1 MSNFLLIVIFYHS
14 KLKYICYIWFR
25 NMHAQAKG
33 RGRHSYGEIPVWR
46 MKEVIQ
52 EAKAIAFPWDAIP
65 SPIKKWLKAMG
76 GAINTQPEFLLIG
89 AMTVASCLMGP
100 DSFFEIRKR
109 HVKWR
114 I

>member
-25 NMHAQAKG
+25 NMHAQAK
-33 RGRHSYGEIPVWR
+33 GRHSYGEIPVWR

-65 SPIKKWLKAMG
+65 SPIKEWLKAMG
-76 GAINTQPEFLLIG
+76 GAINTQPEFLL
-89 AMTVASCLMGP
+89 TLMGP